1 MANVTAAAGTYAGKA
16 ALPYVTPAIMAADTI
31 VNNWCNLYP
40 NVVGTAVLRKWSGAS
55 LRARTCGFSGGA
67 ATLDEVIL
75 ATAKL
80 EIKLELCNSNLIAT
94 WEADMMRD
102 SRTAPRDTNEAMLRY
117 VIAQAAKDVEVGM
130 WRGDYNSAT
139 GATTGGTSVDYM
151 NGWLAKIVAAAPTVE
166 QALTG
171 ATDTSAN
178 ATGILPRLAAL
189 AAAIPAD
196 IAGDPDC
203 LLYMSPGMKALYY
216 AALGSANGSLYL
228 PNEQVSQYAGY
239 RIVTPRGMPAD
250 TFLFSKAEN
259 LAFGTDLTGNDF
271 ATAAAVA
278 DLNQSTLEDKTRAM
292 IAMTAGCQIIDHASY
307 AIARRTS

>member
-1 MANVTAAAGTYAGKA
+1 MANVTAGVGTYAGKA

-55 LRARTCGFSGGA
+55 LRARTCGFDGGA
-67 ATLDEVIL
+67 ATLGEVIL
-75 ATAKL
+75 ATTKL
-80 EIKLELCNSNLIAT
+80 EIKLQLCNSNLIAT

-102 SRTAPRDTNEAMLRY
+102 SRTAPADTNEAMLRY
-117 VIAQAAKDVEVGM
+117 VIAQAAKDVEVGL
-130 WRGDYNSAT
+130 WRGNYNSAT
-139 GATTGGTSVDYM
+139 GATTGGTAVTYM
-151 NGWLAKIVAAAPTVE
+151 DGWLAKIVAASPTVE

-171 ATDTSAN
+171 ATDSTN
-178 ATGILPRLAAL
+178 ILTRLAAL

-196 IAGDPDC
+196 IAGDPDT

-216 AALGSANGSLYL
+216 ASLGSANGSLYL

-278 DLNQSTLEDKTRAM
+278 NLNDSTLEDATRAM
-292 IAMTAGCQIIDHASY
+292 IAITAGTQVIDHDSY
-307 AIARRTS
+307 AIARRTA

>member
-1 MANVTAAAGTYAGKA
+1 MANITAATGTYAGKA

-31 VNNWCNLYP
+31 VNNWCNLIP
-40 NVVGTAVLRKWSGAS
+40 NVVGTAVLRKMSGAS
-55 LRARTCGFSGGA
+55 LRARTCGFDGGA
-67 ATLDEVIL
+67 ATLGEVVL
-75 ATAKL
+75 ATTKL
-80 EIKLELCNSNLIAT
+80 EIKLQLCNSDLIAT

-117 VIAQAAKDVEVGM
+117 VIAQAAKDIEVGM
-130 WRGDYNSAT
+130 WRGNYNSAT
-139 GATTGGTSVDYM
+139 GATSGGSAVTYLD
-151 NGWLAKIVAAAPTVE
+151 GWLAKIVAATPTVE

-171 ATDTSAN
+171 ATDSSN
-178 ATGILPRLAAL
+178 ILTRLAAL
-189 AAAIPAD
+189 AAAVPAD

-203 LLYMSPGMKALYY
+203 LLYMSPGMKSLYY

-239 RIVTPRGMPAD
+239 RIVTPRGMAAD
-250 TFLFSKAEN
+250 TFLFSKPEN
-259 LAFGTDLTGNDF
+259 LAFGTDLSGNDF

-278 DLNQSTLEDKTRAM
+278 NLNESTLEDATRAM
-292 IAMTAGCQIIDHASY
+292 IAITAGCQIVDHASY

>member
-1 MANVTAAAGTYAGKA
+1 MANITAATGTYAGKA

-55 LRARTCGFSGGA
+55 LRARTCGFDGGA
-67 ATLDEVIL
+67 ATLGEVIL
-75 ATAKL
+75 ATTKL
-80 EIKLELCNSNLIAT
+80 EIKLQLCNSDLIAT

-102 SRTAPRDTNEAMLRY
+102 SRTAPADTNEAMLRY
-117 VIAQAAKDVEVGM
+117 VIAQAAKDVEVGL
-130 WRGDYNSAT
+130 WRGAYNSTT
-139 GATTGGTSVDYM
+139 GATTGGSAVTYM
-151 NGWLAKIVAAAPTVE
+151 NGFLAKIVAASPAVE

-171 ATDTSAN
+171 ATDSTN
-178 ATGILPRLAAL
+178 ILTRLAAL
-189 AAAIPAD
+189 AAAIPGD
-196 IAGDPDC
+196 IAGDPDT

-278 DLNQSTLEDKTRAM
+278 NLNDSTLEDATRAM
-292 IAMTAGCQIIDHASY
+292 IAITAGTQVIDHDSY

>member
-1 MANVTAAAGTYAGKA
+1 MANITAATGTYAGKA

-31 VNNWCNLYP
+31 VNNWCNLIP

-55 LRARTCGFSGGA
+55 LRARTCGFDGGA
-67 ATLDEVIL
+67 ATLGEVVL
-75 ATAKL
+75 ATTKL
-80 EIKLELCNSNLIAT
+80 EIKLQLCNSDLIAT

-117 VIAQAAKDVEVGM
+117 VIAQAAKDIEVGM
-130 WRGDYNSAT
+130 WRGAYNSET
-139 GATTGGTSVDYM
+139 GATTGGTAVTYL
-151 NGWLAKIVAAAPTVE
+151 NGWLAKIVAATPTVE

-171 ATDTSAN
+171 ATDSTN
-178 ATGILPRLAAL
+178 ILTRLAAL
-189 AAAIPAD
+189 AAAVPAD

-250 TFLFSKAEN
+250 TFLFSKPEN
-259 LAFGTDLTGNDF
+259 LAFGTDLSGNDF

-278 DLNQSTLEDKTRAM
+278 NLNESTLEDATRAM
-292 IAMTAGCQIIDHASY
+292 IAITAGCQVVDHASY

>member
-1 MANVTAAAGTYAGKA
+1 MANITAATGTYAGKT

-55 LRARTCGFSGGA
+55 LRARTCGFDGGA
-67 ATLDEVIL
+67 ATLGEVIL
-75 ATAKL
+75 ATTKL
-80 EIKLELCNSNLIAT
+80 EIKLQLCNSDLIAT

-102 SRTAPRDTNEAMLRY
+102 SRTAPADTNEAMLRY
-117 VIAQAAKDVEVGM
+117 VIAQAAKDVEVGL
-130 WRGDYNSAT
+130 WRGAYNSTT
-139 GATTGGTSVDYM
+139 GATTGGSAVTYM
-151 NGWLAKIVAAAPTVE
+151 NGFLAKIVAASPAVE

-171 ATDTSAN
+171 ATDSSN
-178 ATGILPRLAAL
+178 ILARLAAL
-189 AAAIPAD
+189 AAAIPGD
-196 IAGDPDC
+196 IAGDPDT

-250 TFLFSKAEN
+250 TFLFSKPEN

-278 DLNQSTLEDKTRAM
+278 NLNDSTLEDATRAM
-292 IAMTAGCQIIDHASY
+292 IAITAGTQVIDHDSY

>member
-1 MANVTAAAGTYAGKA
+1 
-16 ALPYVTPAIMAADTI
+16 
-31 VNNWCNLYP
+31 
-40 NVVGTAVLRKWSGAS
+40 
-55 LRARTCGFSGGA
+55 
-67 ATLDEVIL
+67 
-75 ATAKL
+75 
-80 EIKLELCNSNLIAT
+80 
-94 WEADMMRD
+94 
-102 SRTAPRDTNEAMLRY
+102 
-117 VIAQAAKDVEVGM
+117 
-130 WRGDYNSAT
+130 
-139 GATTGGTSVDYM
+139 M
-151 NGWLAKIVAAAPTVE
+151 NGFLAKIVAASPAVE

-171 ATDTSAN
+171 ATDSTN
-178 ATGILPRLAAL
+178 ILTRLAAL
-189 AAAIPAD
+189 AAAIPGD
-196 IAGDPDC
+196 IAGDPDT

-278 DLNQSTLEDKTRAM
+278 NLNDSTLEDATRAM
-292 IAMTAGCQIIDHASY
+292 IAITAGTQVIDHDSY